1 VRVAKTAPLTAAS
14 AEISQEVKMKIV
26 KVIGVVLAVLLLSCA
41 AFLWYMGFF
50 SALTVNEQELGPY
63 TYVYERF
70 VGPYM
75 NVGPIFKKVEA
86 ALRTEGIT
94 ADKAIGIY
102 YDDPAKVAKEK
113 LRSDC
118 GLVLKE
124 SDLSKVQALKKKYT
138 VGTLPKKMSM
148 VVEFPMKN
156 TLSYLLGPI
165 RCYPVLMKYAQEKG
179 YKAGVTYELY
189 LKEKTLFVMEI
200 VK

>member
-1 VRVAKTAPLTAAS
+1 
-14 AEISQEVKMKIV
+14 MKIV

-41 AFLWYMGFF
+41 AFLGYMGFF

-70 VGPYM
+70 VGPYKDL
-75 NVGPIFKKVEA
+75 GPVFKKVESTLKA
-86 ALRTEGIT
+86 DGIT

-102 YDDPAKVAKEK
+102 YDNPEKVAKEK

-118 GLVLKE
+118 GFVLKE
-124 SDLSKVQALKKKYT
+124 SDLSNAPALKKKYT

-148 VVEFPMKN
+148 VVEFPMRN
-156 TLSYLLGPI
+156 TLSYMLGPI
-165 RCYPVLMKYAQEKG
+165 RCYPALVKYAQEKG